1 MNLLKISILG
11 VYANNLESINLDC
24 PVNQVLKFKD
34 GGQDCLRN
42 TTLKKLTGIWRRP
55 IIWDNLNSI
64 DSYLNVK
71 VMVGDFQPQF
81 YFTKDP
87 KICLARIFVSP
98 SFSSERSNKIAKE
111 FCEKEISQ
119 DSKNPCECES
129 INEISKEY
137 TKQEFEKYTLDIVK
151 NIYDKN
157 PEKLR
162 SVIDS
167 STLEKLAKSE
177 LANIFE
183 LEKTVNEKRQN
194 EIKELKNKLSK
205 DDFNF
210 QIIKE
215 QKVKL
220 SDEKKILAV
229 KDQDIRTLNLRKAF
243 PELELQNYLNYIPN
257 YFGPIH
263 FKKYAPVA
271 LATKENLFKN
281 FNKSLSIPKEEQ
293 WYLLELAKEYL
304 KNQNFKESHNALKM
318 LQDSI
323 DLYGPNNG
331 QIKIIDPLVNTLG
344 QTCALPDYPSCTSL
358 YGLPIINI
366 ESEVHYL
373 YGLIALQLGDSNTA
387 VIQLKIS
394 KKLLDYAA
402 KDKKIEPFNN
412 SKSIENY
419 RTLIESKVNEEKKK
433 SVYVRD
439 DEFLESFKSDTF
451 VGNYRIAIPLSIAFY
466 QIGHFYES
474 KELLEF
480 IKIYQ
485 NQIDFQAPKK
495 VASFYF
501 PLKNSL
507 SNSLLEVYLGQN
519 DFKNANDL
527 IKTFDSSF
535 STERTLDG
543 LSNSARAILD
553 LITSRGRNSSYF
565 LQKSLESTGKAVSAA
580 TLNTKDSSY
589 RFLKMHLLVEENDI
603 TSSKILIDE
612 LINDTEIQSNKGI
625 YWQILNDAGRI
636 AYRENKYE
644 EAEKFFRKSIQ
655 EIEKQR
661 ETISSELSRISFFG
675 NRQKPYQ
682 ELINLLIARGQIEK
696 AFLVSEQIRSRTLI
710 DILSQKNYLED
721 IYQSS
726 ESNNK
731 RSLIEDLS
739 VNKISI
745 SDIQSK
751 LSNNVT
757 VISYYYDNEKFYAFL
772 LGKNSIELVP
782 LHRKS
787 IEEDV
792 QAFGKL
798 IEADS
803 DSITDA
809 AEKLYL
815 RLFSPLKDKLKE
827 NNLIIIKYGVLH
839 YVPFAALKNNNT
851 FLIDEFTINYLPSS
865 ALMVNNGTNKIAHGQ
880 SILALGNP
888 NIGNSKY
895 ELPYAEEEVKELG
908 KLFKNSKILIK
919 DNASKE
925 NLLKFGNDYRYIHIA
940 SHGKFIEENPM
951 ESGLMLAGQSFIDS
965 SDRLTVKDLYSI
977 KLNADL
983 VTLSACETG
992 LGKVASGDDVLGL
1005 VRGFMFAGAKN
1016 IISTLWAIDDEATK
1030 KLMVVFYKQ
1039 LNSGATHSVALRIAQ
1054 LQLKK
1059 EYPNPKYWAAFELT
1073 GSP

>member
-1 MNLLKISILG
+1 LTLLKTSILS
-11 VYANNLESINLDC
+11 VYANNLELIDLDC

-42 TTLKKLTGIWRRP
+42 TALKKLTGIWRRP

-71 VMVGDFQPQF
+71 VMIGEFQPKF
-81 YFTKDP
+81 YFTKEP
-87 KICLARIFVSP
+87 KICRAKIFVSP
-98 SFSSERSNKIAKE
+98 SFSSERSNKSAKE

-162 SVIDS
+162 SFIDS
-167 STLEKLAKSE
+167 SSLEQLAKSE
-177 LANIFE
+177 FADIFE
-183 LEKTVNEKRQN
+183 LEKSVNRKRQP
-194 EIKELKNKLSK
+194 EIQELKNKLSK
-205 DDFNF
+205 DVFNF
-210 QIIKE
+210 QMIKE
-215 QKVKL
+215 KEDKL
-220 SDEKKILAV
+220 TDKKISV
-229 KDQDIRTLNLRKAF
+229 KDQDARTINLRKAF

-257 YFGPIH
+257 YLGPIH
-263 FKKYAPVA
+263 FKKYPPVE
-271 LATKENLFKN
+271 LATKENLFKD
-281 FNKSLSIPKEEQ
+281 FNKSLPIPKEEQ

-304 KNQNFKESHNALKM
+304 KNQNFKEAHNALKM
-318 LQDSI
+318 VQDSI
-323 DLYGPNNG
+323 DLYGPNNA
-331 QIKIIDPLVNTLG
+331 QIKFIDPLVNTLG
-344 QTCALPDYPSCTSL
+344 QSCILPDYPNCTSP

-373 YGLIALQLGDSNTA
+373 HGLIALQLGDSNTA
-387 VIQLKIS
+387 VIHLKIS

-402 KDKKIEPFNN
+402 VDKKIEPFNN
-412 SKSIENY
+412 NKSIENY
-419 RTLIESKVNEEKKK
+419 RNLIESKAKEEKN
-433 SVYVRD
+433 SGYVRD
-439 DEFLESFKSDTF
+439 EFLDSFKSDTYL
-451 VGNYRIAIPLSIAFY
+451 GNYRIAIPLSIALY
-466 QIGHFYES
+466 QIGKFYES
-474 KELLEF
+474 NELLEF

-495 VASFYF
+495 SASFYF

-507 SNSLLEVYLGQN
+507 SSSLLEVYLGQN
-519 DFKNANDL
+519 DFKNANYL

-535 STERTLDG
+535 LTERTLDG

-565 LQKSLESTGKAVSAA
+565 LQKSLESTGKALSAA

-612 LINDTEIQSNKGI
+612 LINDAEIQSNKGI

-661 ETISSELSRISFFG
+661 ESISSELSRISFFG

-682 ELINLLIARGQIEK
+682 ELIKLLIAQGQIEK

-710 DILSQKNYLED
+710 DILSQKNYLEE

-782 LHRKS
+782 LHRKN
-787 IEEDV
+787 IEEDI

-803 DSITDA
+803 DSINNA

-851 FLIDEFTINYLPSS
+851 FLIDEFKINYLPSS
-865 ALMVNNGTNKIAHGQ
+865 ALMVNNGMNKIAHGQ

-908 KLFKNSKILIK
+908 RLFKNSKILIK

-992 LGKVASGDDVLGL
+992 LGKVTSGDDVLGL